1 MKGRTAGATIGREKM
16 EAPSLL
22 EAGEPRA
29 RGRVCSALGRKDD
42 RVPSAFNMAIS
53 GENAEILSDSIYLFC
68 YQKVLGRHTLN
79 IHHQQISTHMRAH
92 RINAKNLWML

>member
-1 MKGRTAGATIGREKM
+1 MKGRTAGATIGRGKM

-22 EAGEPRA
+22 EAGESRA
-29 RGRVCSALGRKDD
+29 RGRLLLGKKED

-53 GENAEILSDSIYLFC
+53 GENAEILSDSVYLFC